1 MTYTYNSVI
10 FPTKLPNLTCG
21 VLGWNCMFC
30 AHISDGWDDSRKN
43 FCQAGSKWEC
53 GTPAWKNIKWDI
65 CRGTINSHGET
76 IGMWFNH
83 TPAVSRFNLI
93 YLIFIQPIITSKL
106 RSEPNPSG
114 ANLLSSG
121 HYVSTA
127 NRFSLLSNLEISDC
141 ASTQRVHKTTN
152 HQWKGNKI
160 PTIVN
165 GILDSHSEFPSSTYK

>member
-43 FCQAGSKWEC
+43 FCQAGSKWEF
-53 GTPAWKNIKWDI
+53 GPSAWKNIKWDI

-83 TPAVSRFNLI
+83 TLAVRSRFDLI

-114 ANLLSSG
+114 ANLHHLLTMFRLQIG
-121 HYVSTA
+121 
-127 NRFSLLSNLEISDC
+127 SLYF
-141 ASTQRVHKTTN
+141 
-152 HQWKGNKI
+152 
-160 PTIVN
+160 PT
-165 GILDSHSEFPSSTYK
+165 